1 MLSVPDFH
9 LEISIG
15 IESLQSKYRPKKT
28 RVRGKWMFGHGLQQL
43 RVSQI
48 FFSCSLALFFQQDLI
63 INTLVCTDASELIV
77 LL

>member
-9 LEISIG
+9 LENSIEIEG
-15 IESLQSKYRPKKT
+15 IQSKYGPEKNKRPWQMD
-28 RVRGKWMFGHGLQQL
+28 VWQQL

-48 FFSCSLALFFQQDLI
+48 FFSCSLTLFFQQDLI

>member
-9 LEISIG
+9 LENSIG
-15 IESLQSKYRPKKT
+15 IEGLQSKYRPKKT
-28 RVRGKWMFGHGLQQL
+28 RVRGKWMFRHGLQLL

-48 FFSCSLALFFQQDLI
+48 FFSCSLELFFQQNLI
-63 INTLVCTDASELIV
+63 INTLVCTDACELLA

>member
-28 RVRGKWMFGHGLQQL
+28 RDRGKWMFCHGLQQL

-48 FFSCSLALFFQQDLI
+48 FSSCSLALFFQQDLI
-63 INTLVCTDASELIV
+63 INTLVCTDACKLVV